1 METTNQI
8 RSVKETVL
16 SYLESKGDI
25 ADLSENDKLNYKYLD
40 NRLIDSFGIIEMV
53 TRFEQIFGITF
64 EPHHMESEEFTTIGG
79 LVKLIEE
86 MRTKSPHL

>member
-25 ADLSENDKLNYKYLD
+25 ADLSENDKLSYKYLD

-53 TRFEQIFGITF
+53 TRFEQIFGIAF

-79 LVKLIEE
+79 LIKLIED
-86 MRTKSPHL
+86 MLRKSSHL